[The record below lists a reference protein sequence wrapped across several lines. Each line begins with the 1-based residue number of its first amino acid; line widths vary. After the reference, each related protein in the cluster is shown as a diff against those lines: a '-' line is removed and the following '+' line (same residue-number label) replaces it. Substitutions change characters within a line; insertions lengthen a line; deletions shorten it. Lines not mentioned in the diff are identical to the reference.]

1 MSLEADR
8 PVAQRIRHELKFR
21 MAAVVSNE
29 RITPAM
35 ARVTLTHPSFAEFPS
50 AAYDDHVKLFFA
62 PAGTELVM
70 PQPGPNGLDWPE
82 GAPRPEGRDYTPRSF
97 DKAKAE
103 VVIDFVMH
111 GDGPAASWAAAAK
124 PGDTLGI
131 GGPRGSFVVRDD
143 LDYYVLIGDETALPA
158 IGRRIEELPAGK
170 PVLAVIEIADPAER
184 QVFDAAAD
192 ASVTWL
198 PRSEGA
204 PSLLE
209 AAKAL
214 TLPAGTGYVFI
225 AGENSVSAAIRDHFV
240 TERGHP
246 TDYIKAAGYWRR
258 GEADF
263 DDGHAH

>member
-1 MSLEADR
+1 MPVDLTR
-8 PVAQRIRHELKFR
+8 PVAERVRHELKFR
-21 MAAVVSNE
+21 IATVTQSE
-29 RITPAM
+29 RITPGM
-35 ARVTLTHPSFAEFPS
+35 ARITLTHPSFAEFPS
-50 AAYDDHVKLFFA
+50 AAYDDHMKLFFA

-82 GAPRPEGRDYTPRSF
+82 GAPRPEGRDYTPRRF
-97 DKAKAE
+97 DKARAE
-103 VVIDFVMH
+103 VVIDFVLH

-124 PGDTLGI
+124 PGDTVGV

-170 PVLAVIEIADPAER
+170 PVVALIEVADEAE
-184 QVFDAAAD
+184 QQSFSTKAAAQ
-192 ASVTWL
+192 VTWL
-198 PRSEGA
+198 PRSAGG
-204 PSLLE
+204 PTLLE
-209 AAKAL
+209 AAKAI
-214 TLPAGTGYVFI
+214 TLPAGTGYIFI
-225 AGENSVSAAIRDHFV
+225 AGEAAASAAIREHFV

-246 TDYIKAAGYWRR
+246 TDYIKAASYWRR